1 MESFSSVQEI
11 NENNT
16 YEDKNVENNDINIE
30 DNNTGIEE
38 YQEQEELNLIEEINQ
53 EDIEIIDIIEIE
65 DKEEENQEDNED
77 KEDNEEEMEEDL
89 KPGLF
94 NSGNTCFINSTLQ
107 CLSVSPFIN
116 QFIKKYANE
125 DSIMIKCINKYGLG
139 KLKIPDIPEFIKKI
153 LTEHEKY
160 NIQIDE
166 FNILNK
172 IAKNTG
178 DIFIYICFKEIM
190 QVLQQKQTT
199 ILNCKTFL
207 LVAKEI
213 SQSSG
218 FQHLFTG
225 EQNDPHEFMA
235 FLLDKIHNAK
245 SCHVNIEIPPNIDD
259 IYKVKYLEHFKARY
273 QNDFSLFVKN
283 LYYYILNIVECNSC
297 KHQSIEVSPSDII
310 CVPLPDS
317 WLQTPI
323 IKLEDCIHQ
332 LFNVED
338 ISYKCEKCNN
348 TNNNKLDK
356 KILTKPKTLIIK
368 LKRYTQ
374 YNGNLVK
381 VNKMIQYPEILDISS
396 YYCGSGLNKFKLYG
410 VINHIGSLGGGH
422 YYSYVR
428 DFKENDEF
436 GDIWYLCNDSN
447 TRKMQHIEVMNSVNA
462 YILFYHSLP

>member
-1 MESFSSVQEI
+1 MRISE
-11 NENNT
+11 
-16 YEDKNVENNDINIE
+16 
-30 DNNTGIEE
+30 IEE
-38 YQEQEELNLIEEINQ
+38 YQELEPELDLFEEINQ
-53 EDIEIIDIIEIE
+53 KDIEIIEIE
-65 DKEEENQEDNED
+65 DENEENWENWENEDNNED
-77 KEDNEEEMEEDL
+77 EMEDI

-94 NSGNTCFINSTLQ
+94 NTGNTCFINSTLQ

-116 QFIKKYANE
+116 QFIKKYTN
-125 DSIMIKCINKYGLG
+125 DDIIMIKCINKYGLG
-139 KLKIPDIPEFIKKI
+139 KLKIPDIPEFINKI
-153 LTEHEKY
+153 LTEHEKN
-160 NIQIDE
+160 NIEIDE
-166 FNILNK
+166 FNILNR

-190 QVLQQKQTT
+190 QVLQQKETA

-225 EQNDPHEFMA
+225 KQNDPHEFMA
-235 FLLDKIHNAK
+235 FLLDKIHNSK
-245 SCHVNIEIPPNIDD
+245 SCHVNIEIPANIDD
-259 IYKVKYLEHFKARY
+259 KLKYLEHFKERY

-283 LYYYILNIVECNSC
+283 LYYYILNIVECNVC
-297 KHQSIEVSPSDII
+297 KYQSIEVSPSDII

-317 WLQTPI
+317 WIQTPI

-332 LFNVED
+332 LFNIEL

-348 TNNNKLDK
+348 TTNNKLDK

-381 VNKMIQYPEILDISS
+381 VNKMIQYPELLDISQ
-396 YYCGSGLNKFKLYG
+396 YYCGSSLKQFKLYG
-410 VINHIGSLGGGH
+410 VINHIGSLNGGH

-436 GDIWYLCNDSN
+436 GDTWYLCNDSN
-447 TRKMQHIEVMNSVNA
+447 TRIMQSVEVMNSVNA